1 MKWNERGR
9 HLGGNGY
16 VKKKGCMALQVHSF
30 VARLYHTY
38 RRVSGGGAD
47 GRVMGVN
54 GSINPLAVFCML
66 MAMKVGGRTV
76 FDFGCSEGRF
86 LLAAA
91 LQGARKANGV
101 EFPENKWYQYLF
113 DAVRK
118 SMQRSYGVLPAE
130 WTGRNIDLVTASCHD
145 FSLDS

>member
-1 MKWNERGR
+1 VMHCDAR
-9 HLGGNGY
+9 LL
-16 VKKKGCMALQVHSF
+16 VAMVTLKKGFMAPQLHSS
-30 VARLYHTY
+30 VAKLYHTY

-47 GRVMGVN
+47 GSVKGVI

-91 LQGARKANGV
+91 LQGARKAIGV
-101 EFPENKWYQYLF
+101 ELPENIGYQYLF

-118 SMQRSYGVLPAE
+118 SMQRSCGVLPAE
-130 WTGRNIDLVTASCHD
+130 WIGRNMDLVTSSCHD
-145 FSLDS
+145 VSLDS

>member
-1 MKWNERGR
+1 MFIT
-9 HLGGNGY
+9 
-16 VKKKGCMALQVHSF
+16 KKTTMALPESS
-30 VARLYHTY
+30 VAKLYHRY

-54 GSINPLAVFCML
+54 GSINPLAVFGML
-66 MAMKVGGRTV
+66 MAMKVEGRTV

-91 LQGARKANGV
+91 LQGARKAIGV
-101 EFPENKWYQYLF
+101 EFPENKGYQYLF

-118 SMQRSYGVLPAE
+118 SMQRSCGVLPAE
-130 WTGRNIDLVTASCHD
+130 WLGRNIDMVTASCPD